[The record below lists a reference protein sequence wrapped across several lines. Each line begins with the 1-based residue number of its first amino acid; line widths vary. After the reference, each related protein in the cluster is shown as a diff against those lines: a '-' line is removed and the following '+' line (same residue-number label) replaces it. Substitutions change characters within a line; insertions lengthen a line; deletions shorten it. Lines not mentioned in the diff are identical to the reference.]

1 LALVV
6 IIRYFI
12 RELLPLGVV
21 DKPQFPIFLTSWV
34 DKSSPQ
40 CMYTMAQTRTWSVL
54 HLMPRCWY
62 IDCGKVICPAE
73 EEDVKM
79 ACDKAD
85 LKGATLGF
93 NDSEVQEEEVE
104 VDINLLPEKERNKI
118 LNQRIRMLRRQRTRL
133 RGRPQG
139 PLLKP

>member
-1 LALVV
+1 
-6 IIRYFI
+6 
-12 RELLPLGVV
+12 
-21 DKPQFPIFLTSWV
+21 
-34 DKSSPQ
+34 
-40 CMYTMAQTRTWSVL
+40 
-54 HLMPRCWY
+54 
-62 IDCGKVICPAE
+62 
-73 EEDVKM
+73 
-79 ACDKAD
+79 